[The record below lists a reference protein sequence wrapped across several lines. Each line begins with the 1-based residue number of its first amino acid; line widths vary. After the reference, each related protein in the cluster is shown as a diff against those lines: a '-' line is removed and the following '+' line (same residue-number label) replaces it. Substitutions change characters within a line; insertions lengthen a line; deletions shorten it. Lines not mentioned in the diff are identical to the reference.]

1 MINPLIN
8 RISNKEIGSM
18 KNSKIRKVYY
28 KFVIILDFL
37 FALSF
42 CVIVVVSYVKWRKNL
57 LLFVLA
63 CIAVLGVFSYI
74 NIQKLKKLKM

>member
-1 MINPLIN
+1 
-8 RISNKEIGSM
+8 M

>member
-1 MINPLIN
+1 VINPLIN